1 MLCYT
6 RFQSFLQGPERPVFP
21 VRPSPL
27 ARDCAENLP
36 VAELLEL
43 VEDGG
48 PVVLDIQAAS
58 QNLDV
63 LANDVVQDI
72 LVNRAV
78 DDDEPPRMPAPLPDA
93 DKRGHFRLRVANV
106 LY

>member
-48 PVVLDIQAAS
+48 PVVLDQHAICGYVEVARTE
-58 QNLDV
+58 
-63 LANDVVQDI
+63 VVHDP
-72 LVNRAV
+72 LVNRAG
-78 DDDEPPRMPAPLPDA
+78 DGDGPSL
-93 DKRGHFRLRVANV
+93 
-106 LY
+106 

>member
-6 RFQSFLQGPERPVFP
+6 RFQSFLQDPEPPASPV
-21 VRPSPL
+21 SLSTL
-27 ARDCAENLP
+27 ARDCAESLP

-43 VEDGG
+43 VEDGD
-48 PVVLDIQAAS
+48 PVVFDIQAAS

-93 DKRGHFRLRVANV
+93 DKRWHFRLRVANL